1 MIPLVVP
8 ALVERLV
15 LVRVVLLDTI
25 HSLPLRRPA
34 VLLVHQ
40 DTIQIPQVEFVIKII
55 VSKHF
60 NFNFFSNKGCH
71 PSCIACTGSLNR
83 QCTSCASGYY
93 LQPSSTTCLSS
104 CPSGYTGN
112 PTTRQCILCD
122 TACSMC
128 TGTSYTECS
137 ACKSGY
143 YLQPSSTIC
152 LSSCPSMGYFPN
164 SGSNICDSNL

>member
-1 MIPLVVP
+1 MILLTPKEFVLLVIPLVVP

-60 NFNFFSNKGCH
+60 NFNSFFK
-71 PSCIACTGSLNR
+71 
-83 QCTSCASGYY
+83 
-93 LQPSSTTCLSS
+93 
-104 CPSGYTGN
+104 
-112 PTTRQCILCD
+112 
-122 TACSMC
+122 
-128 TGTSYTECS
+128 
-137 ACKSGY
+137 
-143 YLQPSSTIC
+143 
-152 LSSCPSMGYFPN
+152 
-164 SGSNICDSNL
+164 